1 MKAIETAYR
10 DHTIVIR
17 DVTEIPTHVATGKVA
32 KPPVLTRII
41 EVDHVD
47 VTKWCRSVATDEQ
60 KTEEGCRFIDRN
72 YPKGKS

>member
-1 MKAIETAYR
+1 MKAIETIYR

-17 DVTEIPTHVATGKVA
+17 DVTAVPTTVATGTVE
-32 KPPVLTRII
+32 KPPVPARII

-47 VTKWCRSVATDEQ
+47 VTKWCRTVATDEQ
-60 KTEEGCRFIDRN
+60 KAEEGRRYIDRN